1 MFARADAV
9 RFGRYMPFVGPVD
22 RTLSTHVR
30 NFVHRPPPVGGHS
43 CVYRDDSGSSEESGP
58 MDREVELREFVSARG
73 TALSRAAYLLTGDHQ
88 AAEDLVQ
95 ETYVVL
101 VRRWQRSGA
110 VDPEAY
116 VRRIL
121 YSRFVDGWRRR
132 RLSELPWAS
141 PPDGPTHDE
150 AGAVTDRLTLEG
162 ALARLTPKQ
171 RAVLVLRFYED
182 LTEAQAAAALGTSP
196 NTVKSQTRVALERL
210 RELAPDVVTSFE
222 GAET

>member
-1 MFARADAV
+1 
-9 RFGRYMPFVGPVD
+9 
-22 RTLSTHVR
+22 
-30 NFVHRPPPVGGHS
+30 
-43 CVYRDDSGSSEESGP
+43 

-73 TALSRAAYLLTGDHQ
+73 AALSRAAYLLTGDHQ

-101 VRRWQRSGA
+101 VRRWQKSGT

-132 RLSELPWAS
+132 RVSELPWAS
-141 PPDGPTHDE
+141 PPDAVGNDE
-150 AGAVTDRLTLEG
+150 AGTATDRLTLRD
-162 ALARLTPKQ
+162 ALARLTPRQ

-182 LTEAQAAAALGTSP
+182 LTESQAAAALGISP
-196 NTVKSQTRVALERL
+196 NTVKSQTRVALQRL
-210 RELAPDVVTSFE
+210 RELVPDAVASFE
-222 GAET
+222 GVES

>member
-1 MFARADAV
+1 
-9 RFGRYMPFVGPVD
+9 
-22 RTLSTHVR
+22 
-30 NFVHRPPPVGGHS
+30 
-43 CVYRDDSGSSEESGP
+43 

-73 TALSRAAYLLTGDHQ
+73 AALSRSAYLLTGDHQ

-101 VRRWQRSGA
+101 VRRWQKSGS

-132 RLSELPWAS
+132 RVSELPWAS
-141 PPDGPTHDE
+141 PPDAPGGDE
-150 AGAVTDRLTLEG
+150 AGAATDRLTLRE
-162 ALARLTPKQ
+162 ALTRLTHRQ

-182 LTEAQAAAALGTSP
+182 LTEVQAAAALGISP
-196 NTVKSQTRVALERL
+196 NTVKSQTRVALQRL
-210 RELAPDVVTSFE
+210 RKLAPDAMATFE
-222 GAET
+222 GVES